1 MPRNRREDLPAGWR
15 QPPETTA
22 EPVPLLRPYTPYAS
36 YTPQDAAPKPGPL
49 AGLRPP
55 WRRSGPHRRPAVPG
69 LGGPARAAG
78 SDRPAGPPPVRS
90 GPVPPAPQ
98 PSRRPLAPFPLKPS
112 RRAPTP
118 LPPRAPRQTSAPL
131 PPQAHQQAPAPLSP
145 QAHQQAPAPLSPQ
158 AHQRDPALLPPQAH
172 RRLPSMRRWRPMR
185 AVIGD
190 GIRTPMLWCE
200 SGNCIARY
208 TCRDALSER
217 DLRAR
222 ALAAGWRY
230 DALGHPACPRCAQ
243 RGSTC

>member
-22 EPVPLLRPYTPYAS
+22 EPVPLLRPYAPYA
-36 YTPQDAAPKPGPL
+36 PQDTTSKPGPL
-49 AGLRPP
+49 ASLRPS

-69 LGGPARAAG
+69 LGGPARPAG
-78 SDRPAGPPPVRS
+78 SGRPAGSPPV
-90 GPVPPAPQ
+90 GPAPVPPAPQ
-98 PSRRPLAPFPLKPS
+98 PSRRPLTPFPAKPS
-112 RRAPTP
+112 RRAPAP
-118 LPPRAPRQTSAPL
+118 LPPQAPRQTPASLPAQAHQPTSMPL
-131 PPQAHQQAPAPLSP
+131 PPQAHQPTSMPLP
-145 QAHQQAPAPLSPQ
+145 PQ
-158 AHQRDPALLPPQAH
+158 AHQRTSDPLPPQAH
-172 RRLPSMRRWRPMR
+172 RRLSSMRRWRPMR

-208 TCRDALSER
+208 TCQDALSER

-230 DALGHPACPRCAQ
+230 DPLGNLACPGCAGTA
-243 RGSTC
+243 RNPAD